1 MKPGKNIIPYTE
13 RLDSLIYELRG
24 QRVIL
29 DIDLAIIY
37 GVSTKALNQA
47 VKRNKGQFPS
57 DFMFQLS
64 RKEMANWKSQ
74 IVTSN
79 PSLKM
84 GLRKRPYAFTE
95 HGAIMAANVLKSLR
109 ARQMSV
115 FVVRAFIRMR
125 FLLSER
131 HELVAQLA
139 GLEETLTRRLDAHES
154 AIVDVLR
161 RVMKLLEPIPL

>member
-1 MKPGKNIIPYTE
+1 MKTDKNIIPYTE
-13 RLDSLIYELRG
+13 RLDSLIYELRD

-125 FLLSER
+125 SLLSER

-139 GLEETLTRRLDAHES
+139 VLE
-154 AIVDVLR
+154 
-161 RVMKLLEPIPL
+161 